1 MLSTIPLASRQA
13 KKLSRARQQ
22 WVRDCRF
29 GASKAPSGEGAGF
42 VCVGGGS
49 GEVVNRPIVFVVL
62 RGEVWGLLVRAGR
75 TEKGIFGQAIKLE
88 ASGL

>member
-22 WVRDCRF
+22 WARDCRF

-42 VCVGGGS
+42 VCV

-62 RGEVWGLLVRAGR
+62 RGEVWGLLVRAGTAER
-75 TEKGIFGQAIKLE
+75 GILLQAIEFKSRRLIK
-88 ASGL
+88 